1 MLNGHNTI
9 LETRLKEA
17 EEAEREVNRLQPLA
31 SEAPALRDEMAKAER
46 IGVHQRTKNA
56 AMTKATDA
64 VSASS
69 EKQTTI
75 PELLGNAARAVNKLY
90 GTLVE
95 IENRRQEAMQSL
107 AVADRM
113 DYEMELVEGEEHERS
128 LDRDPR
134 GLAYAL
140 ASRHGDIRVRKLLE
154 ELQPGFE
161 LLGGCNLDEPVYRD
175 VANFVMQRVTRAA
188 PPTAAASNSVSPG
201 PDRGPIHESEPPADQ
216 VARLQAPDPLAMMAA
231 QDQD

>member
-1 MLNGHNTI
+1 MLNGHNTT
-9 LETRLKEA
+9 LESRLKEA

-31 SEAPALRDEMAKAER
+31 LEAASLRDEMAKAER

-56 AMTKATDA
+56 AMAKATEA

-69 EKQTTI
+69 EKQTTV

-128 LDRDPR
+128 LERDPR

-154 ELQPGFE
+154 GLQPSFE

-175 VANFVMQRVTRAA
+175 VANFVMQRVTRAT
-188 PPTAAASNSVSPG
+188 PPTAAASNRVSPG
-201 PDRGPIHESEPPADQ
+201 PNRSPVHEAEPPAGQ
-216 VARLQAPDPLAMMAA
+216 VDRLQAADPLEMMAA